1 MNLKT
6 FVIIGFAFLFLSLK
20 KKEPVPKQRPNILL
34 ITSDDH
40 GPHLS
45 CYGDQYIKTPNLDAI
60 ANNGILFRNAY
71 ITAAVCSPSR
81 SSILTGLYPHQ
92 TGHLGLTTH
101 GFRFVGEVTTI
112 YQQMKEAGYRTGML
126 GKLHVEPESFFPI
139 DYWPL
144 KSPNYE
150 KKDMARYANFAS
162 EFMNQSE
169 EPFFLM
175 VNFPDPHWPFIDV
188 VEGRPVSPVKPD
200 EVTSFP
206 YIGMDNERIRKYST
220 AIYNGILRLDECIG
234 ELMAK
239 LKASGK
245 LENTLVIFLSDHGD
259 EMAKGKF
266 DVYEAATNVP
276 FLVSWPKQLPKGVQ
290 SNALISSIDI
300 VPTILD
306 AAGISSVPKGVTG
319 KSLLP
324 VCKKPNMKFRDYL
337 FTEKNCTQVDMY
349 YPRRAVRDKRYK
361 LIYSLLDEKQNMV
374 AMRYMSAGPN
384 SPIAGSANH
393 QELKNAPDSIK
404 KMYQEWLYPNKV
416 QLYDLEKDPYEF
428 HDLSEDPK
436 YAKIKKRLMKKL
448 VQWQQDTND
457 PFRFPDKLNKLTQEM
472 DTIKVTKNM
481 QWQYPHYLYG
491 K

>member
-276 FLVSWPKQLPKGVQ
+276 FLVSCCHCT
-290 SNALISSIDI
+290 SFFMSRFLIFAYLGSSER
-300 VPTILD
+300 
-306 AAGISSVPKGVTG
+306 S
-319 KSLLP
+319 
-324 VCKKPNMKFRDYL
+324 
-337 FTEKNCTQVDMY
+337 
-349 YPRRAVRDKRYK
+349 
-361 LIYSLLDEKQNMV
+361 
-374 AMRYMSAGPN
+374 
-384 SPIAGSANH
+384 
-393 QELKNAPDSIK
+393 
-404 KMYQEWLYPNKV
+404 
-416 QLYDLEKDPYEF
+416 
-428 HDLSEDPK
+428 
-436 YAKIKKRLMKKL
+436 
-448 VQWQQDTND
+448 
-457 PFRFPDKLNKLTQEM
+457 
-472 DTIKVTKNM
+472 
-481 QWQYPHYLYG
+481 
-491 K
+491 